1 MFDILNSNFISGV
14 VSALVSAGI
23 ALLGVIIS
31 LAWSTSNAK
40 KGMEQAL
47 KIYESELTRK
57 VYASSKRLDMEYD
70 IFRELSSCCSD
81 IFQLM
86 QLLYPDKLSTI
97 QVRSERK
104 PVLNELA
111 VAIGRFEK
119 ELAFSAAFIPDD
131 IILRYRALLEK
142 AEEFFADASKH
153 DSCWDDTK
161 YDRAKKSGLRDVA
174 YEAKKSFKTS
184 WESVG
189 GEVKKHLQ
197 EKEQT
202 I

>member
-1 MFDILNSNFISGV
+1 MLEILNSNFVSGV
-14 VSALVSAGI
+14 VSALVSALI

-31 LAWSTSNAK
+31 VIWSASNAK
-40 KGMEQAL
+40 KGMDQAL
-47 KIYESELTRK
+47 KVYESELTRK

-86 QLLYPDKLSTI
+86 HLLYPDRLSTI
-97 QVRSERK
+97 QARSQYK
-104 PVLNELA
+104 PALIELA

-119 ELAFSAAFIPDD
+119 EIAFSVAFIPDS
-131 IILRYRALLEK
+131 IVSHYRDLLEK

-161 YDRAKKSGLRDVA
+161 DDRAKKNGLRDIA

-184 WESVG
+184 WENVG
-189 GEVKKHLQ
+189 VEVKKHL
-197 EKEQT
+197 KELEET